1 MKYDAERI
9 AHCEKMLR
17 LYCHNA
23 DGTVAVT
30 TVHVIQYKYTNTSHH
45 VKVVVANG
53 LGQITDITRH
63 VGVLGGHRF
72 LKNESLISIG
82 QTTDPAY
89 TVAKVLGV
97 KDIRTEVL

>member
-23 DGTVAVT
+23 D
-30 TVHVIQYKYTNTSHH
+30 
-45 VKVVVANG
+45 
-53 LGQITDITRH
+53 
-63 VGVLGGHRF
+63 GHRF